1 MTVTLTPDLRRVF
14 FYRVTEFPPNS
25 TRFEG
30 GLVFFVG
37 ETTVELIV
45 GSLECDVVCRVEL
58 PKYGQRTPH
67 EQLIVSDEE
76 KLMGEK
82 RGM

>member
-1 MTVTLTPDLRRVF
+1 M
-14 FYRVTEFPPNS
+14 
-25 TRFEG
+25 
-30 GLVFFVG
+30 FFVG